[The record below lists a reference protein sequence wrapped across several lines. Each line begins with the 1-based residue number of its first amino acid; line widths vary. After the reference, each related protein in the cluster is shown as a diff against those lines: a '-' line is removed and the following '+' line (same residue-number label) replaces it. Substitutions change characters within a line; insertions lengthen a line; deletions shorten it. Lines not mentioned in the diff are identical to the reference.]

1 MRAIKRIISKE
12 AYKSGRVKQ
21 AAHDGNREF
30 ITCLACVS
38 VIGKRVPATLLYT
51 SESFNLRNTWVQNLE
66 EQDDF
71 FFGALSNGWSSDT
84 WGL

>member
-1 MRAIKRIISKE
+1 MSKE

-21 AAHDGNREF
+21 AVYDGNREF

-38 VIGKRVPATLLYT
+38 AIGKRVPATLLYT
-51 SESFNLRNTWVQNLE
+51 DESFDLRNTWVQDLQ

-71 FFGALSNGWSSDT
+71 FFGTSSNEWSCDAY
-84 WGL
+84 GL